1 MMVELRRCLDSV
13 EALELAIE
21 GYDHLP
27 ANVLTKYLLD
37 HYTVDLDA
45 MADFHKRMI
54 DGHQR
59 TADVHRQMADGQQ
72 TQVQAA

>member
-1 MMVELRRCLDSV
+1 MVELRRCLDSV
-13 EALELAIE
+13 EAFELAID

-45 MADFHKRMI
+45 MADFHKRI
-54 DGHQR
+54 EDGHNR
-59 TADVHRQMADGQQ
+59 TENGHLLH
-72 TQVQAA
+72 VQAA